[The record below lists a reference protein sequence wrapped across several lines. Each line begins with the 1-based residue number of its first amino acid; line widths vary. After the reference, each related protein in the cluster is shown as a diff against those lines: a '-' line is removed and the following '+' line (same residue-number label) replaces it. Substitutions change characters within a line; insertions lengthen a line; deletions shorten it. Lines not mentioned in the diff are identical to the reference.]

1 MRVSLNLDLHEDFL
15 LTCEVLHV
23 DVNEAIK
30 CYIKHVRLF
39 EATHDE
45 NNTTEFTATQ
55 IYFCVYLHWCLSLDR
70 NVNLDKNDK
79 ILKALEEIRHLKE
92 EQGLTLHSLEYEDYI
107 NKLFKKLNINHGR
120 TKNNTR
126 HTK

>member
-1 MRVSLNLDLHEDFL
+1 MRVTLNLDLHEDFL

-23 DVNEAIK
+23 DINEAIK
-30 CYIKHVRLF
+30 CYIKNVKLF

-55 IYFCVYLHWCLSLDR
+55 IFFCVYLYWCLSLER
-70 NVNLDKNDK
+70 NVDLDKNGQ
-79 ILKALEEIRHLKE
+79 ILKALEEIRQLKE
-92 EQGLTLHSLEYEDYI
+92 EQGLILNSPEYEDYI
-107 NKLFKKLNINHGR
+107 NKLFKKLNINHGKK
-120 TKNNTR
+120 KNNTR